1 MTTTNKANNKTSNKK
16 MVIGVIVLAV
26 IIALMALAY
35 NAFREK
41 PVQGSKEITI
51 EVVNKAKESTTYELK
66 TDAQF
71 LREAMEEAKE
81 QGLTFETSEGQ
92 YGLVVNTVNG
102 ETADLN
108 SGSAYWG
115 FYVNDGYCNYGL
127 DTQPVY
133 DGDAFQIVYTIY
145 TAE

>member
-1 MTTTNKANNKTSNKK
+1 MNKK
-16 MVIGVIVLAV
+16 KVILGSGILVVLIVVMTL
-26 IIALMALAY
+26 IWT
-35 NAFREK
+35 NFREK
-41 PVQGSKEITI
+41 PVEGSKAITI
-51 EVVNKAKESTTYELK
+51 EVVDSKGESEKYELK
-66 TDAQF
+66 TDAEF

-115 FYVNDGYCNYGL
+115 FYVNDGYCNYGI
-127 DTQPVY
+127 DSQPVE
-133 DGDAFQIVYTIY
+133 DGDAFRIEYTVYV
-145 TAE
+145 AE